1 MPPPL
6 DSGRRI
12 GDTVDLVLGT
22 PGSFPAVDGRHA
34 SFLNDLIER
43 SIILPEEWDELDPMI
58 RVELYS
64 SESQVAMLEKLVS
77 LHLLTGFQADM
88 IRDGAT
94 KDLLLGQYRVLG
106 MVGRGGMGVV
116 YRAEHIHLRR
126 DVAIKV
132 FVNTADTDPKLL
144 RRFHAEAR
152 AAARLHHPNLVACLD
167 AGRSRSADPTGPIRD
182 YYVMELVNGEDLDGF
197 IRSRGPLPVNRV
209 CELFRQIAEALG
221 EAHRNGL
228 IHRDIKPP
236 NIIVTPDW
244 HAKLLDFGLA
254 LHPHRQLTEP
264 GTVLGTIGYMAPE
277 QARDP
282 HAIDARADLF
292 SLGATMYWALTGRDP
307 FPETGNLLRDLQ
319 TRLTAPPP
327 VIQQIRPELPEELC
341 TLVNRMLSTDPDAR
355 PPSAR
360 VVAISLAGLSR
371 WVPTSTQKLATD
383 AERQIPTVVL
393 VDDDGPLRKLLR
405 LYLGDEFHVSEA
417 ADGDKLQE
425 HLQHHRADLIIL
437 DVNLPGVTG
446 DKLIASIRNTGA
458 DDKRPMILLMS
469 GVIPP
474 EALGGLLATGAD
486 DFLAKPFSRAEFRSR
501 VRGLLG
507 RQAGEPARAAA
518 LTMRA
523 AAGVDLT
530 RTPMPPGMPPASD
543 TGTNSSAVRVLT
555 ALCAQMFREI
565 LSYGPAY
572 GERLGR
578 YSRALA
584 SAAPDKGDYSRLKD
598 DRYLDLLET
607 VAPLHDIGM
616 MAVPQTILHKPG
628 VLDNHERMVIQTHPV
643 MGAEWVTA
651 TAAKCPGE
659 VSVLALATEVIQSHH
674 ERWDGA
680 GYPDGLGGEQIPLAA
695 RVVGLVSVY
704 DALRSRRPYR
714 PALSHAR
721 VTRMMTTESVGQFDP
736 ALVAAFVTAAPRFE
750 KVFQSSSE

>member
-1 MPPPL
+1 MPLPL
-6 DSGRRI
+6 NPGRRI
-12 GDTVDLVLGT
+12 GDTVDLVLGS
-22 PGSFPAVDGRHA
+22 PGSPPGGDGRLA
-34 SFLNDLIER
+34 TFLNDLIER

-58 RVELYS
+58 RLELYS

-77 LHLLTGFQADM
+77 LHLLTGFQSDM

-94 KDLLLGQYRVLG
+94 KDLMLGQYRVLG
-106 MVGRGGMGVV
+106 LIGRGGMGVV

-126 DVAIKV
+126 DVAVKV
-132 FVNTADTDPKLL
+132 FVNTVDTCPRLL

-152 AAARLHHPNLVACLD
+152 AAARLHHPNLVSCLD

-209 CELFRQIAEALG
+209 CDLFRQISEALA

-228 IHRDIKPP
+228 IHRDIKPQ
-236 NIIVTPDW
+236 NIIITPDW
-244 HAKLLDFGLA
+244 QAKLLDFGLA

-282 HAIDARADLF
+282 HAVDARADLF

-307 FPETGNLLRDLQ
+307 FPDTGNLLRDLQ

-327 VIQQIRPELPEELC
+327 IVQQIRPELPEELC

-360 VVAISLAGLSR
+360 VVGISLSGLSR
-371 WVPTSTQKLATD
+371 WVPQSTEKVPTD
-383 AERQIPTVVL
+383 AAIQIPNVVI
-393 VDDDGPLRKLLR
+393 VDDDAPLRKLLR
-405 LYLGDEFHVSEA
+405 LYLGDEFHVSDA
-417 ADGDKLQE
+417 GDGDKLQE
-425 HLQHHRADLIIL
+425 LLQKQRADLIIL

-446 DKLIASIRNTGA
+446 DKLIESIRNVGS

-507 RQAGEPARAAA
+507 RKAGEPARAAA

-523 AAGVDLT
+523 AVADLT
-530 RTPMPPGMPPASD
+530 RTPMPPGITPASD
-543 TGTNSSAVRVLT
+543 SGSNSSAVRVMT
-555 ALCAQMFREI
+555 GLCAQMFREI
-565 LSYGPAY
+565 LSFGPAY

-578 YSRALA
+578 YTRALA

-598 DRYLDLLET
+598 DRYLDLLEV

-616 MAVPQTILHKPG
+616 IAVPQTILHKPG
-628 VLDNHERMVIQTHPV
+628 VLDSHERMVIQTHPV
-643 MGAEWVTA
+643 MGAEWVKA
-651 TAAKCPGE
+651 TAAKCPAE
-659 VSVLALATEVIQSHH
+659 MSVLSLAIEVIQSHH

-695 RVVGLVSVY
+695 RVVGLISVY

-721 VTRMMTTESVGQFDP
+721 VIRMMVTESVGQFDP
-736 ALVAAFVTAAPRFE
+736 ALVAALVTAAPRFE
-750 KVFQSSSE
+750 KVFQSSAE